1 MLNMLGNSQSL
12 LLNTVRYGLVVR
24 IAGSHPAGPGSIPG
38 NGILFVFVFSQQDLT
53 GPHCISEPCSF
64 QTRTEVS
71 GASAKVVVNG
81 RNGKKITRRG
91 WDSNPRGQ
99 SPLD

>member
-1 MLNMLGNSQSL
+1 MLRLSMHCQAHDTSF
-12 LLNTVRYGLVVR
+12 RYGLVVR

-38 NGILFVFVFSQQDLT
+38 NGKLFSLLCACPSVVGIALSFSGEENAIIEQN
-53 GPHCISEPCSF
+53 F
-64 QTRTEVS
+64 
-71 GASAKVVVNG
+71 
-81 RNGKKITRRG
+81 RRG

>member
-1 MLNMLGNSQSL
+1 MLGNSQSL

-38 NGILFVFVFSQQDLT
+38 NGILFPYSSPQQPLT
-53 GPHCISEPCSF
+53 CPSHTQFKAGQKGVLGIRES
-64 QTRTEVS
+64 R
-71 GASAKVVVNG
+71 GG
-81 RNGKKITRRG
+81 WGKLRKNTRRG